1 MLVTYLIQEGPMRKV
16 TVTIS
21 NNEYEYEVGTT
32 YEKIAK
38 DFQKDYEA
46 RIVLVSVDGRLRELH
61 KILSS
66 DCTIDFITLSEKIG
80 METYKRSATF
90 LLVKAVHDVIGED
103 DKNHLVAQYTV
114 GRGLLCKLIGVEPTE
129 QFVRSVNARM
139 DELISQNIPIWK
151 TSYSVEEARKI
162 FAEAGME
169 DKVKLFKYRRASKV
183 NVYSIGDYKDYYYGY
198 MVPSTGYITHYEL
211 YPYEEGIILQLPSRH
226 EPNVIPERTYSPKLQ
241 KTLQETSNWGTSIG
255 IEDVGDL
262 NEMICNEGVQDV
274 VLLQEAYME
283 SKIAEIAKDI
293 VQKGGRKFIM
303 IAGPS
308 SSGKTS
314 FSYRLSIQL
323 RALGLRPHPIAL
335 DNYFKN
341 REDTP
346 KDENGEYDFE
356 CLEAID
362 VERFNS
368 DMLALLSGET
378 VELPSFNFKTGQREF
393 KGDYKRLNENDILVI
408 EGIHGLNEKMSYA
421 LPADSK
427 YKIYISALT
436 ALNVDEHNRIATTDV
451 RLLRRMIRDNRTRG
465 TSASGTLNMWRSVRR
480 GEEKYIFPFQE
491 SADAVF
497 NSALI
502 YELSVMKLYAEPLLF
517 GISKEDPQYY
527 EAKRLLK
534 FLDYF
539 LGMTSEGLPNN
550 SLIRE
555 FVGGSIFNV

>member
-1 MLVTYLIQEGPMRKV
+1 MRKV
-16 TVTIS
+16 TVTIN
-21 NNEYEYEVGTT
+21 NNEYEYEAGTP
-32 YEKIAK
+32 YEKIVK

-46 RIVLVSVDGRLRELH
+46 KIVLVSANGRLRELH
-61 KILSS
+61 KILSN
-66 DCTIDFITLSEKIG
+66 DCTLEFITLAEKIG
-80 METYKRSATF
+80 METYRRSATF
-90 LLVKAVHDVIGED
+90 LLVKAVHDVIGSD
-103 DKNHLVAQYTV
+103 NQNHIVAQYTV
-114 GRGLLCKLIGVEPTE
+114 GRGLLCKLIDVEPTE
-129 QFVRSVNARM
+129 QFVRSVHARM

-151 TSYSVEEARKI
+151 TSYSVEEARRI

-169 DKVKLFKYRRASKV
+169 DKVRLFKFRRASKV
-183 NVYSIGDYKDYYYGY
+183 NVYSIGEYRDYYYGY
-198 MVPSTGYITHYEL
+198 MVPSTGYITHYDL

-226 EPNVIPERTYSPKLQ
+226 SPGIVPDRTYSPKLQ
-241 KTLQETSNWGTSIG
+241 KALQDTSNWGESIG
-255 IEDVGDL
+255 IENVGDL
-262 NEMICNEGVQDV
+262 NEMICNEGVEDV
-274 VLLQEAYME
+274 ILLQEAFME
-283 SKIAEIAKDI
+283 SNIARIAHDI
-293 VQKGGRKFIM
+293 VDKGGRKFIM

-341 REDTP
+341 RDDTP
-346 KDENGEYDFE
+346 KDENGEFDFE

-362 VERFNS
+362 VEQFNT
-368 DMLALLSGET
+368 DMCALLAGET
-378 VELPSFNFKTGQREF
+378 VELPTFNFKTGMREY
-393 KGDYKRLNENDILVI
+393 KGDYRRLSENDILVI

-421 LPADSK
+421 LPAESK

-451 RLLRRMIRDNRTRG
+451 RLLRRMVRDNRTRG
-465 TSASGTLNMWRSVRR
+465 TSASGTLNMWQSVRR

-502 YELSVMKLYAEPLLF
+502 YELSVLKLYAEPLLF
-517 GISKEDPQYY
+517 GISKEDNQYY

-539 LGMTSEGLPNN
+539 LGVTSEGLPNN

>member
-1 MLVTYLIQEGPMRKV
+1 MRKV
-16 TVTIS
+16 KVTIA
-21 NNEYEYEVGTT
+21 NEEYEYEAGIT
-32 YEKIAK
+32 YEQIAK

-46 RIVLVSVDGRLRELH
+46 KIVLISADGRLRELH
-61 KILSS
+61 KILSN
-66 DCTIDFITLSEKIG
+66 DCTIEFITLADKIG
-80 METYKRSATF
+80 METYRRSATF
-90 LLVKAVHDVIGED
+90 LLVKAVHDVLGD
-103 DKNHLVAQYTV
+103 DGKNHLVAQYTV
-114 GRGLLCKLIGVEPTE
+114 GRGLLCKLIDAEPTE
-129 QFVRSVNARM
+129 QFLRSVHARM

-151 TSYSVEEARKI
+151 SSYSVEEARRI

-169 DKVKLFKYRRASKV
+169 DKVKLFKFRRASKV

-198 MVPSTGYITHYEL
+198 MVPSTGYITHYDL
-211 YPYEEGIILQLPSRH
+211 YPYDEGIILQLPSRH
-226 EPNVIPERTYSPKLQ
+226 SPNVVPDRTDSPKLQ
-241 KTLQETSNWGTSIG
+241 KTLQNTSNWGTSIG

-262 NEMICNEGVQDV
+262 NETICAEGVQDV

-293 VQKGGRKFIM
+293 VNRGSKKFIM

-323 RALGLRPHPIAL
+323 RALGMRPHPIAL

-346 KDENGEYDFE
+346 KDENGNYDFE

-362 VERFNS
+362 VEQFNK
-368 DMLALLSGET
+368 DMLALLSGQT
-378 VELPSFNFKTGQREF
+378 VELPSFNFKTGKREY
-393 KGDYKRLNENDILVI
+393 KGDYKRLNENEILVI

-421 LPADSK
+421 LPAESK

-451 RLLRRMIRDNRTRG
+451 RLLRRMVRDNRTRG
-465 TSASGTLNMWRSVRR
+465 TSASGTLNMWQSVRR

-502 YELSVMKLYAEPLLF
+502 YELAVLKLYAEPLLF

>member
-1 MLVTYLIQEGPMRKV
+1 MRKV
-16 TVTIS
+16 KVTIA
-21 NNEYEYEVGTT
+21 NKEYEYEAGTP
-32 YEKIAK
+32 YEKIVK
-38 DFQKDYEA
+38 DFQKDHDA
-46 RIVLVSVDGRLRELH
+46 KIVLVSADGRLRELH
-61 KILSS
+61 KILSN
-66 DCTIDFITLSEKIG
+66 DCTLEFITLAQKIG
-80 METYKRSATF
+80 METYRRSATF
-90 LLVKAVHDVIGED
+90 LLVKAVHDVIGD
-103 DKNHLVAQYTV
+103 DGKNHILTQYTV

-129 QFVRSVNARM
+129 QFLRSVHARM

-151 TSYSVEEARKI
+151 TSYSVEEARRI
-162 FAEAGME
+162 FADAGME
-169 DKVKLFKYRRASKV
+169 DKVKLFKFRRASKV

-226 EPNVIPERTYSPKLQ
+226 SPNVVPERTHSPKLQ
-241 KTLQETSNWGTSIG
+241 KALQDTSNWGASIG
-255 IEDVGDL
+255 IENVGDL
-262 NEMICNEGVQDV
+262 NEMICNEGVEDV
-274 VLLQEAYME
+274 ILLQEAFME
-283 SKIAEIAKDI
+283 SNIAKIANDI
-293 VQKGGRKFIM
+293 VEKGGRKFIM

-323 RALGLRPHPIAL
+323 RALGLKPHPIAL

-362 VERFNS
+362 VDQFNK

-378 VELPSFNFKTGQREF
+378 VELPSFNFKTGLREY
-393 KGDYKRLNENDILVI
+393 KGDYRRLEENDILVI

-421 LPADSK
+421 LPAESK
-427 YKIYISALT
+427 YKVYISALT

-451 RLLRRMIRDNRTRG
+451 RLLRRMVRDNRTRG
-465 TSASGTLNMWRSVRR
+465 TSASGTLNMWQSVRR

-491 SADAVF
+491 GADAVF

-502 YELSVMKLYAEPLLF
+502 YELSVLKLYAEPLLF
-517 GISKEDPQYY
+517 GISKEDNQYY

-539 LGMTSEGLPNN
+539 LGVTSEGLPNN

>member
-1 MLVTYLIQEGPMRKV
+1 MRKV
-16 TVTIS
+16 TVTFQ
-21 NNEYEYEVGTT
+21 NNDYEYEVGTT
-32 YEKIAK
+32 YEQVAK
-38 DFQKDYEA
+38 DFQKDFEA
-46 RIVLVSVDGRLRELH
+46 KIVLVSVDGRLRELH
-61 KILSS
+61 KILSK
-66 DCTIDFITLSEKIG
+66 DCTIEFITLAEKIG
-80 METYKRSATF
+80 METYRRSATF
-90 LLVKAVHDVIGED
+90 LLVKAVHDVIGVC
-103 DKNHLVAQYTV
+103 DKNHLFAQYTV
-114 GRGLLCKLIGVEPTE
+114 GRGLLCKLIDVEPTE
-129 QFVRSVNARM
+129 QFVRSVHARM

-151 TSYSVEEARKI
+151 TSYSVEEARRI

-169 DKVKLFKYRRASKV
+169 DKVRLFKYRRASKV

-198 MVPSTGYITHYEL
+198 MVPSTGYITHYDL
-211 YPYEEGIILQLPSRH
+211 FPYEEGIILQLPSRH
-226 EPNVIPERTYSPKLQ
+226 SPNVVPDRTTSPKLQ
-241 KTLQETSNWGTSIG
+241 KALQETSNWGSSIG

-283 SKIAEIAKDI
+283 SRIAQIAKDI
-293 VQKGGRKFIM
+293 VDKGGRKFIM

-362 VERFNS
+362 VERFNT

-378 VELPSFNFKTGQREF
+378 VEIPSFNFKTGQREF

-421 LPADSK
+421 LPAESK

-451 RLLRRMIRDNRTRG
+451 RLLRRMVRDNRTRG
-465 TSASGTLNMWRSVRR
+465 TSASGTLGMWRSVRR

-502 YELSVMKLYAEPLLF
+502 YELSVLKLYAEPLLF

>member
-1 MLVTYLIQEGPMRKV
+1 MRKV
-16 TVTIS
+16 KVTIA
-21 NNEYEYEVGTT
+21 NEEYEYEAGIM
-32 YEKIAK
+32 YEQIAK

-46 RIVLVSVDGRLRELH
+46 KIVLVSADGRLRELH
-61 KILSS
+61 KILSN
-66 DCTIDFITLSEKIG
+66 DCTIEFITLADKIG
-80 METYKRSATF
+80 METYRRSATF
-90 LLVKAVHDVIGED
+90 LLVKAVHDVLGD
-103 DKNHLVAQYTV
+103 DGKNHLVAQYTV
-114 GRGLLCKLIGVEPTE
+114 GRGLLCKLIDAEPSE
-129 QFVRSVNARM
+129 QFLRSVHARM

-151 TSYSVEEARKI
+151 SSYSVEEARRI

-169 DKVKLFKYRRASKV
+169 DKVKLFKFRRASKV

-211 YPYEEGIILQLPSRH
+211 YPYDEGIILQLPSRH
-226 EPNVIPERTYSPKLQ
+226 SPNVVPDKTESPKLQ
-241 KTLQETSNWGTSIG
+241 RTLQNTSNWGSSIG

-262 NEMICNEGVQDV
+262 NETICAEGVQDV

-293 VQKGGRKFIM
+293 VNRGSKKFIM

-323 RALGLRPHPIAL
+323 RALGMRPHPIAL

-346 KDENGEYDFE
+346 KDENGNYDFE

-362 VERFNS
+362 VEQFNK
-368 DMLALLSGET
+368 DMLALLSGQT
-378 VELPSFNFKTGQREF
+378 VELPSFNFKTGKREY
-393 KGDYKRLNENDILVI
+393 KGDYKRLNENEILVI

-421 LPADSK
+421 LPVESK

-451 RLLRRMIRDNRTRG
+451 RLLRRMVRDNRTRG
-465 TSASGTLNMWRSVRR
+465 TSASGTLNMWQSVRR

-502 YELSVMKLYAEPLLF
+502 YELSVLKLYAEPLLF

>member
-1 MLVTYLIQEGPMRKV
+1 MRKV
-16 TVTIS
+16 KVTIA
-21 NNEYEYEVGTT
+21 NEEYEYEAGIM
-32 YEKIAK
+32 YEQIAK

-46 RIVLVSVDGRLRELH
+46 KIVLVSADGRLRELH
-61 KILSS
+61 KILSN
-66 DCTIDFITLSEKIG
+66 DCTIEFITLADKIG
-80 METYKRSATF
+80 METYRRSATF
-90 LLVKAVHDVIGED
+90 LLVKAVHDVLGD
-103 DKNHLVAQYTV
+103 DGKNHLVAQYTV
-114 GRGLLCKLIGVEPTE
+114 GRGLLCKLIDAKPTE
-129 QFVRSVNARM
+129 QFIRSVHARM

-151 TSYSVEEARKI
+151 SSYSVEEARRI

-169 DKVKLFKYRRASKV
+169 DKVKLFKFRRASKV

-211 YPYEEGIILQLPSRH
+211 YPYDEGIILQLPSRH
-226 EPNVIPERTYSPKLQ
+226 SPNVVPDKTESPKLQ
-241 KTLQETSNWGTSIG
+241 TTLQNTSNWGSSIG
-255 IEDVGDL
+255 IENVGDL
-262 NEMICNEGVQDV
+262 NETICAEGVQDV

-283 SKIAEIAKDI
+283 SKIAQIAKDI
-293 VQKGGRKFIM
+293 VDKGGKKFIM

-323 RALGLRPHPIAL
+323 RALGMRPHPIAL

-346 KDENGEYDFE
+346 KDENGNYDFE

-362 VERFNS
+362 IEQFNN
-368 DMLALLSGET
+368 DMLALLAGQT
-378 VELPSFNFKTGQREF
+378 VELPSFNFKTGKREY
-393 KGDYKRLNENDILVI
+393 KGDYKRLNENELLVI

-421 LPADSK
+421 LPAESK

-451 RLLRRMIRDNRTRG
+451 RLLRRMVRDNRTRG
-465 TSASGTLNMWRSVRR
+465 TSASGTLNMWQSVRR

-502 YELSVMKLYAEPLLF
+502 YELSVLKLYAEPLLF

>member
-1 MLVTYLIQEGPMRKV
+1 MRKV
-16 TVTIS
+16 KVTIN
-21 NNEYEYEVGTT
+21 NNEYEYDAGTS
-32 YEKIAK
+32 YEQIVK
-38 DFQKDYEA
+38 DFQKDYDA
-46 RIVLVSVDGRLRELH
+46 KIVLVSADGRLRELH
-61 KILSS
+61 KILSN
-66 DCTIDFITLSEKIG
+66 DCTLEFITVAEKIG
-80 METYKRSATF
+80 METYRRSATF
-90 LLVKAVHDVIGED
+90 LLVKAVHDVIGGD
-103 DKNHLVAQYTV
+103 SKNHIVAQYTV
-114 GRGLLCKLIGVEPTE
+114 GRGLLCKLVDVEPSE
-129 QFVRSVNARM
+129 QFIRSVHARM
-139 DELISQNIPIWK
+139 DDLISRNIPIWK
-151 TSYSVEEARKI
+151 TSYSVEEARRI

-169 DKVKLFKYRRASKV
+169 DKVKLFKFRRASKV
-183 NVYSIGDYKDYYYGY
+183 NVYSIEDYKDYYYGY
-198 MVPSTGYITHYEL
+198 MVPSTGYITHYDL
-211 YPYEEGIILQLPSRH
+211 LPYDEGIILQLPSRH
-226 EPNVIPERTYSPKLQ
+226 SPNVVPERTDSPKLQ
-241 KTLQETSNWGTSIG
+241 KALQDTSRWGESIG

-283 SKIAEIAKDI
+283 SRIAKIAQDI
-293 VQKGGRKFIM
+293 VDKGGRKFIM

-323 RALGLRPHPIAL
+323 HALGLRPHPIAL

-346 KDENGEYDFE
+346 KDENGDYDFE

-362 VERFNS
+362 VEQFNK

-378 VELPSFNFKTGQREF
+378 VELPTFNFKTGSREYR
-393 KGDYKRLNENDILVI
+393 GDYRRLNENDVLVI

-451 RLLRRMIRDNRTRG
+451 RLLRRMVRDNRTRG
-465 TSASGTLNMWRSVRR
+465 TGASGTLGMWHSVRR
-480 GEEKYIFPFQE
+480 GEEKYIFPYQE

-502 YELSVMKLYAEPLLF
+502 YELAVLKLYAEPLLF
-517 GISKEDPQYY
+517 GITKEDPQYY

>member
-1 MLVTYLIQEGPMRKV
+1 MRKV
-16 TVTIS
+16 KVTIA
-21 NNEYEYEVGTT
+21 NEEYEYEAGIT
-32 YEKIAK
+32 YEQIAK

-46 RIVLVSVDGRLRELH
+46 KIVLVSADGRLRELH
-61 KILSS
+61 KILSN
-66 DCTIDFITLSEKIG
+66 DCTIEFITLADKIG
-80 METYKRSATF
+80 METYRRSATF
-90 LLVKAVHDVIGED
+90 LLVKAVHDVIGD
-103 DKNHLVAQYTV
+103 GGKNHLVAQYTV
-114 GRGLLCKLIGVEPTE
+114 GRGLLCKLIDTKPTE
-129 QFVRSVNARM
+129 QFLRSVHARM

-151 TSYSVEEARKI
+151 SSYSVEEARRI

-169 DKVKLFKYRRASKV
+169 DKVKLFKFRRASKV

-198 MVPSTGYITHYEL
+198 MVPSTGYITHYDL
-211 YPYEEGIILQLPSRH
+211 FSYDEGIILQLPSRH
-226 EPNVIPERTYSPKLQ
+226 SPNVVPDKTDSPKLQ
-241 KTLQETSNWGTSIG
+241 KTLQDTSNWGASIG

-262 NEMICNEGVQDV
+262 NETICAEGVQDV

-283 SKIAEIAKDI
+283 SKIAQIAKDI
-293 VQKGGRKFIM
+293 VDKGSKKFIM

-323 RALGLRPHPIAL
+323 RALGMRPHPIAL

-346 KDENGEYDFE
+346 KDENGNYDFE

-362 VERFNS
+362 VEQFNK
-368 DMLALLSGET
+368 DMLSLLSGQT
-378 VELPSFNFKTGQREF
+378 VELPSFNFKTGKREY
-393 KGDYKRLNENDILVI
+393 KGDYKRLNENEILVI

-421 LPADSK
+421 LPAESK

-451 RLLRRMIRDNRTRG
+451 RLLRRMVRDNRTRG
-465 TSASGTLNMWRSVRR
+465 TSASGTLNMWQSVRR

-502 YELSVMKLYAEPLLF
+502 YELSVLKLYAEPLLF

>member
-1 MLVTYLIQEGPMRKV
+1 MRKIK
-16 TVTIS
+16 VTIQ
-21 NNEYEYEVGTT
+21 NNEYEYEAGIS
-32 YEKIAK
+32 YEQIVK
-38 DFQKDYEA
+38 DFQKDYDSK
-46 RIVLVSVDGRLRELH
+46 IVLVAADGRLRELH
-61 KILSS
+61 KILSR
-66 DCTIDFITLSEKIG
+66 DCTLEFITVSEKIG
-80 METYKRSATF
+80 METYRRSATF
-90 LLVKAVHDVIGED
+90 LLVKAVHDVIGD
-103 DKNHLVAQYTV
+103 DSENHIVAQYTV
-114 GRGLLCKLIGVEPTE
+114 GRGLLCKLVDVEPTE
-129 QFVRSVNARM
+129 QFVRSVHARM

-151 TSYSVEEARKI
+151 TSYSVEEARRI

-198 MVPSTGYITHYEL
+198 MVPSTGYITHYDL
-211 YPYEEGIILQLPSRH
+211 FAYDEGLILQLPARH
-226 EPNVIPERTYSPKLQ
+226 SPNVVPERSDSPKLQ
-241 KTLQETSNWGTSIG
+241 KTLQETSNWGESIG
-255 IEDVGDL
+255 IENVGDL
-262 NEMICNEGVQDV
+262 NEMICNEGMQDV

-283 SKIAEIAKDI
+283 SRIAEIAKDI
-293 VQKGGRKFIM
+293 VKKGGRKFIM

-323 RALGLRPHPIAL
+323 RALGLMPHPIAL

-341 REDTP
+341 RDDTP
-346 KDENGEYDFE
+346 KDENGEYNFE

-362 VERFNS
+362 VEQFNK
-368 DMLALLSGET
+368 DMLKLLAGET
-378 VELPSFNFKTGQREF
+378 VELPSFNFKTGQREY
-393 KGDYKRLNENDILVI
+393 KGDYKRLDENDILVI

-421 LPADSK
+421 LPAESK

-451 RLLRRMIRDNRTRG
+451 RLIRRMVRDNRTRG

-480 GEEKYIFPFQE
+480 GEEKYIFPYQE
-491 SADAVF
+491 SADAIF

-502 YELSVMKLYAEPLLF
+502 YELSVLKLYAEPLLF

-539 LGMTSEGLPNN
+539 LGVTSEGLPNN

>member
-1 MLVTYLIQEGPMRKV
+1 MRKV
-16 TVTIS
+16 IVTIA
-21 NNEYEYEVGTT
+21 NEEYEYEAGIM
-32 YEKIAK
+32 YEQIAK

-46 RIVLVSVDGRLRELH
+46 KIVLVSADGRLRELH
-61 KILSS
+61 KILSN
-66 DCTIDFITLSEKIG
+66 DCTIEFITLADKIG
-80 METYKRSATF
+80 METYRRSATF
-90 LLVKAVHDVIGED
+90 LLVKAVQDVLGD
-103 DKNHLVAQYTV
+103 DGKNHLVAQYTV
-114 GRGLLCKLIGVEPTE
+114 GRGLLCKLIDAEPSE
-129 QFVRSVNARM
+129 QFLRSVHARM

-151 TSYSVEEARKI
+151 SSYSVEEARRI

-169 DKVKLFKYRRASKV
+169 DKVKLFKFRRASKV

-211 YPYEEGIILQLPSRH
+211 YLYDEGIILQLPSRH
-226 EPNVIPERTYSPKLQ
+226 SPNVVPDKTESPKLQ
-241 KTLQETSNWGTSIG
+241 KTLQNTSNWGSSIG

-262 NEMICNEGVQDV
+262 NETICAEGVQDV

-293 VQKGGRKFIM
+293 VNRGSKKFIM

-323 RALGLRPHPIAL
+323 RALGMRPHPIAL

-346 KDENGEYDFE
+346 KDENGNYDFE

-362 VERFNS
+362 VEQFNK
-368 DMLALLSGET
+368 DMLALLSGQT
-378 VELPSFNFKTGQREF
+378 VELPSFNFKTGKREY
-393 KGDYKRLNENDILVI
+393 KGDYKRLNENEILVI

-421 LPADSK
+421 LPVESK

-451 RLLRRMIRDNRTRG
+451 RLLRRMVRDNRTRG
-465 TSASGTLNMWRSVRR
+465 TSASGTLNMWQSVRR

-502 YELSVMKLYAEPLLF
+502 YELSVLKLYAEPLLF